1 MCRGPALS
9 TAKLLG
15 PQEEAVR
22 PSAPGYADGLQWS
35 GLEGFLEEAP
45 QQNLKGREMKQTQGW
60 MAGLDG
66 GCEEARQ
73 AGAELGGARPPR
85 AAALMALPPLPD
97 PAKQGKQSR
106 PLVPPPAS
114 RGGGGVSPG
123 PLPEL
128 G

>member
-22 PSAPGYADGLQWS
+22 PSAPGYADSLQWS

-45 QQNLKGREMKQTQGW
+45 QQDLKGREMKQTQGW

-66 GCEEARQ
+66 GCEEARR
-73 AGAELGGARPPR
+73 AGAELGRGAAPQGCSPHVS
-85 AAALMALPPLPD
+85 APL
-97 PAKQGKQSR
+97 A
-106 PLVPPPAS
+106 
-114 RGGGGVSPG
+114 
-123 PLPEL
+123 
-128 G
+128 